1 MRTMLFALAVVAPTS
16 AFAQTATVYYDSGY
30 SASDAALT
38 ALGITHT
45 AYDSNGPAF
54 LADSASADLLIVE
67 VPGGYWPAEVGT
79 AISTALGQGKLVITH
94 HWAYDFDSV
103 SAPLLPALGIATPTI
118 YDFSPSD
125 LFSTGSPVDFFAVL
139 GGALTQGQD
148 LAGYDN
154 TYFSLSGAGTIAAT
168 NASGQG
174 AIAVTNNDTTIVN
187 GYVPWDWQYTDVNGN
202 GKPDGQDVVEAEIDY
217 LLNGATPRLTLNMTG
232 SCPGTIAVAITNGTP
247 NGPMA
252 VVRSNGTGAFTI
264 PSGPCSGVA
273 LGLGASGISL
283 LATPNFNASGNKSA
297 SPTLGV
303 CNKYYQIVNLTTC
316 EVSNVV
322 NK

>member
-30 SASDAALT
+30 SASAAGLA

-45 AYDSNGPAF
+45 AYDSNGAAF
-54 LADSASADLLIVE
+54 LAASASADLLIVE
-67 VPGGYWPAEVGT
+67 TPGNYWPPDVGS
-79 AISTALGQGKLVITH
+79 AVATALSQGKLVITH
-94 HWAYDFDSV
+94 HWAYDFDGT
-103 SAPLLPALGIATPTI
+103 SAALLPALGIGTPTV
-118 YDFSPSD
+118 YDFYPSD
-125 LFSTGSPVDFFAVL
+125 LFSTGSPVDFFSVL

-154 TYFSLSGAGTIAAT
+154 TYFTTISGTIAAT
-168 NASGQG
+168 NASGQT
-174 AIAVTNNDTTIVN
+174 AIAVTNGGTTIVN

-217 LLNGATPRLTLNMTG
+217 LLNGVTPRLTLAMTG
-232 SCPGTIAVAITNGTP
+232 SCPGTIAVSITNGTP
-247 NGPMA
+247 NGPMG
-252 VVRSNGTGAFTI
+252 VVRANGTGAFTV
-264 PSGPCSGVA
+264 PSGPCAGTQ
-273 LGLGASGISL
+273 LGLGTSGITL